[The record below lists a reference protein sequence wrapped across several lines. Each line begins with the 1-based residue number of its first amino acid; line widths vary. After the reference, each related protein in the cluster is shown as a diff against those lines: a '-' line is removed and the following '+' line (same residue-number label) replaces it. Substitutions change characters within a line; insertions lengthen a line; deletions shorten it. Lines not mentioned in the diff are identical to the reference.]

1 MGSALNRDCVM
12 PPHSIRFELSLLSLQ
27 LALSPM
33 RVFAIRIERPFDL
46 SIQCSHAIVCLD
58 RDEKF
63 AGRSTS
69 RWTQTMI
76 SASQPPAA
84 GATGT
89 RHSPRPLWADEL
101 NNASGASRR
110 DCMPNSQ

>member
-33 RVFAIRIERPFDL
+33 RVFAIRIERSFDL

-63 AGRSTS
+63 AGPVYVP
-69 RWTQTMI
+69 MD
-76 SASQPPAA
+76 ANDDFGKP
-84 GATGT
+84 
-89 RHSPRPLWADEL
+89 
-101 NNASGASRR
+101 SRR
-110 DCMPNSQ
+110 LRVQRARGIPHALFGQTR